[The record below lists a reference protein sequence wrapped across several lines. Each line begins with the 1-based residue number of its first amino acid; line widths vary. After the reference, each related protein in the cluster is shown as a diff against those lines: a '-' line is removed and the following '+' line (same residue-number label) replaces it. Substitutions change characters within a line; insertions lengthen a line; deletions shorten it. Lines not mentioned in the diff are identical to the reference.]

1 MAVTAQ
7 AIVQNMAQLLG
18 GFRAVAATSNGTTTT
33 VVDTALSNES
43 NDWYKGWW
51 LRATSGSNDAEER
64 RVRSFT
70 QSTGK
75 ITVEVAFSSSTA
87 SGNTF
92 ELHKVLQPSRMLL
105 SLQTARRRVFPNLSA
120 LIEDSSLVV
129 NGQSD
134 RYTVPSDI
142 EGRPTAIFLETPAAD
157 GTQNNFLTNTNGAS
171 TDGLS
176 GSQVTLTVFSRKDGY
191 TDVPKYGDSA
201 VKAVAAASQ
210 TGVVT
215 ETHTATNAD
224 LTGIALSYARW
235 IYCRTASRLTIR
247 LSDGTTNS
255 DSATH
260 GGTGWELMHVTL
272 NVRSGATSIVPTIRN
287 TSASPAFDYFIS
299 NGWLYMGIKSPL
311 LFNQRLENWQ
321 YHDRGAREIEFSEKL
336 PRGRQLFIQGQGLV
350 TSPTAYA
357 TSIVITDQEAELF
370 AIAGTIEALKR
381 WRNELSGLSR
391 DQVEALH
398 QSFQGD
404 FNDTYKTLGRRARNI
419 RVVS

>member
-7 AIVQNMAQLLG
+7 TIVQNMAQLLG
-18 GFRAVAATSNGTTTT
+18 GLKTVVATSNGTTTT
-33 VVDTALSNES
+33 VIDTGLSNEA

-51 LRATSGSNDAEER
+51 LRATSGNNDAEER

-70 QSTGK
+70 QSTGTL
-75 ITVEVAFSSSTA
+75 TVEVAFSNATSSA
-87 SGNTF
+87 DTF

-105 SLQTARRRVFPNLSA
+105 SLQTARQRVFPNLSA
-120 LIEDSSLVV
+120 LIEDSTLVV
-129 NGQSD
+129 NDQSD
-134 RYTVPSDI
+134 RYTVPSEI

-157 GTQNNFLTNTNGAS
+157 GSQDNFLTNTNGES

-176 GSQVTLTVFSRKDGY
+176 GSQVTLTAFNRQSGF
-191 TDVPKYGDSA
+191 TDVPKYGGGA

-215 ETHTATNAD
+215 ETHTATDAD

-260 GGTGWELMHVTL
+260 GGAGWQLMHVTL
-272 NVRSGATSIVPTIRN
+272 NVGSGATSIVPTIRN
-287 TSASPAFDYFIS
+287 TSDTPAFDYFID
-299 NGWLYMGIKSPL
+299 NGFLYMGIKSPL
-311 LFNQRLENWQ
+311 LFNLRLENWT

-336 PRGRQLFIQGQGLV
+336 RSGRQLFIQGQGLI
-350 TSPTAYA
+350 TSPVAYT
-357 TSIVITDQEAELF
+357 TSVVITDQEAELF
-370 AIAGTIEALKR
+370 AIAGNIEALKR

-391 DQVEALH
+391 AQAEDLRQDFKA
-398 QSFQGD
+398 D

-419 RVVS
+419 RIVS